1 MVGKQAMNM
10 KGMTP
15 QMLAS
20 QQMLAVLNQQGLSV
34 SGVKG
39 LNNLMSNNMMAG
51 AGGKSGSVTIQV
63 SFLWYSFMI
72 QSCEMLIQLFEY
84 SPLRYWLSPMTV
96 MIQSWEISNKSIR
109 SFSYDSF
116 LWDTDTVVWYS
127 WGQVLCDFDTIVWRT
142 EVKFCGL
149 LMQLYAKVRST
160 LIWYWY
166 SWMKSYVILMQL
178 YDSVMSSLV

>member
-63 SFLWYSFMI
+63 SL
-72 QSCEMLIQLFEY
+72 LF
-84 SPLRYWLSPMTV
+84 
-96 MIQSWEISNKSIR
+96 
-109 SFSYDSF
+109 
-116 LWDTDTVVWYS
+116 
-127 WGQVLCDFDTIVWRT
+127 
-142 EVKFCGL
+142 
-149 LMQLYAKVRST
+149 
-160 LIWYWY
+160 
-166 SWMKSYVILMQL
+166 YVT
-178 YDSVMSSLV
+178 YSLVRC

>member
-63 SFLWYSFMI
+63 SLLFYVTYSL
-72 QSCEMLIQLFEY
+72 EMLIQLY
-84 SPLRYWLSPMTV
+84 
-96 MIQSWEISNKSIR
+96 
-109 SFSYDSF
+109 
-116 LWDTDTVVWYS
+116 DTV
-127 WGQVLCDFDTIVWRT
+127 R
-142 EVKFCGL
+142 
-149 LMQLYAKVRST
+149 
-160 LIWYWY
+160 
-166 SWMKSYVILMQL
+166 
-178 YDSVMSSLV
+178 SSLM